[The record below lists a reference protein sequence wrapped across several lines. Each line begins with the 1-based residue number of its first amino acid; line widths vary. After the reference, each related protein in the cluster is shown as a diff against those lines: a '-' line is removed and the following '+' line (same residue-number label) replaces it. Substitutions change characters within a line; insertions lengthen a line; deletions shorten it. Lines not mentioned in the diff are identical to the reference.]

1 MSSKGSGIGS
11 IYFNKQRKSWNAQY
25 KEYDINTGKMKYKTK
40 SFKTQEEAKKYLSTI
55 MYQKQN
61 PLYIEHNGIPICE
74 LMRAN
79 LKLKLDTNQIS
90 PTQYGRVSTTID
102 KLEKIPIGRKN
113 IDEITS
119 DEIQE
124 YLNSIS
130 NLSNS
135 SIKKYMVNLHKLL
148 K

>member
-1 MSSKGSGIGS
+1 MSNKGSGIGS

-25 KEYDINTGKMKYKTK
+25 KEYDINTGKMKCKTK

-102 KLEKIPIGRKN
+102 KLEKIPIGRNGYSK
-113 IDEITS
+113 
-119 DEIQE
+119 
-124 YLNSIS
+124 
-130 NLSNS
+130 
-135 SIKKYMVNLHKLL
+135 
-148 K
+148 